1 MCIYCGTNK
10 YRRIYEN
17 HTGPIP
23 KDETGR
29 TYDVHHLDGNRQNN
43 SLDNLIALSI
53 QEHYDIHYQ
62 QGDYSSCW
70 LLGKKMG
77 MSPQQQ
83 SELMTKAAIERVE
96 NGTHPFQRRNDGT
109 SLAGDMV
116 KEGRH
121 PLQRRAD
128 GSSSSMD
135 RIKNGTSP
143 FCRREDGSTIAS
155 DMVKAGTHPFL
166 QGNGFKGKDHSQYKT
181 ELLTFI
187 HSDGRIEKDITKYDM
202 GKKYKLNQGNVSSV
216 ISGRPGFRS
225 VGGWK
230 LI

>member
-17 HTGPIP
+17 HNGPIP

-53 QEHYDIHYQ
+53 QEHYYIHYQ

-77 MSPQQQ
+77 MSHQQQ
-83 SELMTKAAIERVE
+83 SELMTKSARTRVE

-143 FCRREDGSTIAS
+143 FCRRADGSTIAS

-166 QGNGFKGKDHSQYKT
+166 RGNGFKGKDHSQYKT
-181 ELLTFI
+181 DLLTFI
-187 HSDGRIEKDITKYDM
+187 HIDGRIEKDITKYNM
-202 GKKYKLNQGNVSSV
+202 GKKYSLNQGNLSSV

-225 VGGWK
+225 VSGWK

>member
-1 MCIYCGTNK
+1 MCIYCGTTK
-10 YRRIYEN
+10 YRKIYEN
-17 HTGPIP
+17 HNGTIP

-29 TYDVHHLDGNRQNN
+29 TYDIHHLDGNRQNN
-43 SLDNLIALSI
+43 SPYNLTALSI
-53 QEHYDIHYQ
+53 QEHYDIHYR

-77 MSPQQQ
+77 ISQPQQ
-83 SELMTKAAIERVE
+83 SELMTKASLERVA
-96 NGTHPFQRRNDGT
+96 NGTHPFQRRLDGT

-116 KEGRH
+116 KEGKH

-135 RIKNGTSP
+135 RMKNGTNP
-143 FCRREDGSTIAS
+143 FCRRADGTTIAS
-155 DMVKAGTHPFL
+155 DMVKARTHPFL
-166 QGNGFKGKDHSQYKT
+166 RGAGFKGKNHSQYKA

-187 HSDGRIEKDITKYDM
+187 HNDGRIEKDITKYNM
-202 GKKYKLNQGNVSSV
+202 GKKYSLNQGNLSSV

-230 LI
+230 LM